1 MKKVLYLDM
10 DNVLVDFPSGLAR
23 IPEEIQ
29 KEYDER
35 GADEIPGVFALMDPM
50 PGAVDAFN
58 ALAEVFDV
66 YILSTAPWENSSAW
80 SDKLEWVKKHL
91 GEKAW
96 KRLILSHHK
105 NLNQGD
111 FLVDDRVANGAGEFA
126 GTLITFVPNVTSW
139 PELVEELIAQA

>member
-1 MKKVLYLDM
+1 MKKILYLDM
-10 DNVLVDFPSGLAR
+10 DNVLVDFPSAFAR
-23 IPEEIQ
+23 VPEETLT
-29 KEYDER
+29 EYGEDK
-35 GADEIPGVFALMDPM
+35 DEIPGIFALMDPV
-50 PGAVDAFN
+50 PGAVEAFH

-80 SDKLEWVKKHL
+80 SDKLDWVKKHL

-111 FLVDDRVANGAGEFA
+111 FLVDDRDKNGAGEFT
-126 GTLITFVPNVTSW
+126 GTLIKFVPNETSW